1 MKVKERIMKFV
12 LSTIVAFVLLAMP
25 AIGQNLPR
33 VYIEAAETVD
43 AGNSEHKAKQ
53 VDFGTAL
60 SAGLF
65 KKKVP
70 VVVVGDKNQ
79 ADWVI
84 QSVSSQ
90 QSDSTGTK
98 IAKMVILGSTNFT
111 KFDGT
116 IQVMDIESSAIF
128 FAYNVKKNN
137 FQSAA

>member
-1 MKVKERIMKFV
+1 
-12 LSTIVAFVLLAMP
+12 MP
-25 AIGQNLPR
+25 AVGQNLPR
-33 VYIEAAETVD
+33 VYIEAADTVD
-43 AGNSEHKAKQ
+43 GGNSEHKAKQ

-70 VVVVGDKNQ
+70 VVVVGDKSQ

-116 IQVMDIESSAIF
+116 IQVMDIESSAVF
-128 FAYNVKKNN
+128 FAYSVKKNN
-137 FQSAA
+137 FQSAAEAFAKHFNNYLKKRNR